1 MLPKDSTLLIKN
13 IHSTLPL
20 PATHPSGSVILAAA
34 KKLDIYL
41 PDEEGKSPYPVIV
54 NLHGGAF
61 MAGDNGHIEHL
72 HSLFGLNADMSLAK
86 AMQLIKR
93 RISFLG
99 EQK

>member
-1 MLPKDSTLLIKN
+1 
-13 IHSTLPL
+13 
-20 PATHPSGSVILAAA
+20 
-34 KKLDIYL
+34 
-41 PDEEGKSPYPVIV
+41 
-54 NLHGGAF
+54 